1 MRKQYLPGAL
11 CFSLMLVAAIAAG
24 IYGWIIADLPILAA
38 LPDHKNAPSIRITD
52 RNGNLLYEILGDET
66 SRNAV
71 VPLEAFQANVVYATI
86 ATEDRSFYSNAG
98 IDPYS
103 ILRAMWTNLQNKSTV
118 SGGSTITQQV
128 ARNLLLNPEERNQR
142 TLRRKIREAI
152 LALQLT
158 RRFTK
163 DEILSLYLNQTYY
176 GSLAYGVEAAS
187 LTFFGKP
194 AAQLDLAESA
204 LLAGLPQ
211 APASYDPF
219 KNLEAAIER
228 QRKVLDLMLEAG
240 FIDSQQRAAA
250 GRQRLILS
258 DTPYPIKAP
267 HFAMMV
273 KDEVESMLTRDQI
286 RESGGLVVR
295 TTLNL
300 EWQAHAESAVSR
312 QLAALQNSDDF
323 FDHNVNNA
331 ALVAIDPH
339 NGDILAL
346 VGSPDYFDGK
356 NNGSINMALAPR
368 QPGSAL
374 KPFIY
379 ASAMNPANREP
390 WTAATMLLDVN
401 TSFVTREGKA
411 YMPVNYDR
419 KEHGPVSLRQ
429 ALASSLN
436 IPAVIA
442 LDHIGL
448 EELFRQTSRI
458 GISTLHDP
466 ERYDL
471 SLALGGGDVRLLE
484 LTAAY
489 GMFAS
494 EGLKVVPHPIL
505 EISDTSGNILF
516 EYKHPTSTRV
526 LDERLAWLIS
536 DILSDNSARQL
547 GFGAHSALLVERPA
561 AVKTGTTS
569 NFHDNWT
576 IGYTPSLVVGVWTGN
591 ASYQPMR
598 TVDGLSG
605 AAPIW
610 HSFLRT
616 VLSGTTPEPF
626 KQPQGL
632 VQVEVCSLSGLLPT
646 QACPYTKMEWFIDG
660 TQPTRRDNL
669 YQLVEMN
676 SVKGTPAEEG
686 SPGESQKLLAVLN
699 LPPEAA
705 AWAHNQGLTLFG
717 DLELHLQQQ
726 PGVNTADLNALA
738 TGPVLRIVSPA
749 QGSHYLIDP
758 SFIEDAQRIPLEG
771 VVEGNLREISLWIDG
786 EIFARLNEPPYL
798 TWWQLTPGKHT
809 VWVQGIDTAG
819 NILTSEQVVFE
830 VIHNTD

>member
-1 MRKQYLPGAL
+1 MPAAL
-11 CFSLMLVAAIAAG
+11 SFSLLLVTALAIS
-24 IYGWIIADLPILAA
+24 IYGWIFPDLPSLAT
-38 LPDHKNAPSIRITD
+38 LPDQKNDPSIRITD
-52 RNGNLLYEILGDET
+52 RQGNLLYEILGDEGG
-66 SRNAV
+66 RNAV
-71 VPLEAFQANVVYATI
+71 IQLDAIPSNLVNATI
-86 ATEDRSFYSNAG
+86 ATEDRTFYSNAG
-98 IDPYS
+98 IDPS
-103 ILRAMWTNLQNKSTV
+103 GILRALWTNLQNRSTV

-142 TLRRKIREAI
+142 SLRRKIREAI

-176 GSLAYGVEAAS
+176 GALAYGVEAAS
-187 LTFFGKP
+187 LTYFGKP

-211 APASYDPF
+211 APARYDPF
-219 KNLEAAIER
+219 NHLEAAIER
-228 QRKVLDLMLEAG
+228 QRKVLDLMQEAG
-240 FIDSQQRAAA
+240 FINAQQRAAA
-250 GRQRLILS
+250 GNQRLILS

-267 HFAMMV
+267 HFVMMV
-273 KDEVESMLTRDQI
+273 KDEIESMLTKDQI
-286 RESGGLVVR
+286 RNSGGLVVR

-300 EWQAHAESAVSR
+300 EWQAHAEAAVKR
-312 QLAALQNSDDF
+312 QLAALQNSDDY

-346 VGSPDYFDGK
+346 VGSPDFFDAD

-374 KPFIY
+374 KPLIY
-379 ASAMNPANREP
+379 ASAMGPANREP
-390 WTAATMLLDVN
+390 WTAATMLLDVR
-401 TSFVTREGKA
+401 TSFLTREGKA
-411 YMPVNYDR
+411 YMPVNYDL
-419 KEHGPVSLRQ
+419 KEHGPVSVRQ

-436 IPAVIA
+436 VPAVIA

-448 EELFRQTSRI
+448 DKLFQQASLM
-458 GISTLHDP
+458 GISTLQDP

-471 SLALGGGDVRLLE
+471 SLALGGGEVRLLE

-489 GMFAS
+489 GVFAS
-494 EGLKVVPHPIL
+494 GGLRIAPHPIL
-505 EISDTSGNILF
+505 EISDSSGKLLF
-516 EYKHPTSTRV
+516 KYTHPTSTRV
-526 LDERLAWLIS
+526 LDERLAWLMS

-547 GFGAHSALLVERPA
+547 GFGAHSTLLTERPA

-598 TVDGLSG
+598 SVDGLSG

-616 VLSGTTPEPF
+616 ALSGTSPEPF
-626 KQPQGL
+626 KQPPGL
-632 VQVEVCSLSGLLPT
+632 VKVEVCALSGLLPT
-646 QACPYTKMEWFIDG
+646 PACPYTRNEWFIDG

-676 SVKGTPAEEG
+676 IVKGFPAEEN
-686 SPGESQKLLAVLN
+686 SVREPQKLITVLD

-705 AWAHNQGLTLFG
+705 TWAHNQGLTLLG
-717 DLELHLQQQ
+717 DLDLDLRQQ
-726 PGVNTADLNALA
+726 PDVNEADLKAVA
-738 TGPVLRIVSPA
+738 AGTILRVVSPA
-749 QGSHYLIDP
+749 QGSQYLLDP
-758 SFIEDAQRIPLEG
+758 SFVDQAQQIPVEG
-771 VVEGNLREISLWIDG
+771 VVDGDLHEISLWMDG
-786 EIFARLNEPPYL
+786 ELFARLKKPPYL
-798 TWWQLTPGKHT
+798 AWWQLTPGKHT
-809 VWVQGIDTAG
+809 VWLQGINTGG
-819 NILTSEQVVFE
+819 NIVTSEPVVFE
-830 VIHNTD
+830 VVHKTD